1 MIYIN
6 NLTELPISCK
16 TC

>member
-6 NLTELPISCK
+6 NYVNRI
-16 TC
+16 